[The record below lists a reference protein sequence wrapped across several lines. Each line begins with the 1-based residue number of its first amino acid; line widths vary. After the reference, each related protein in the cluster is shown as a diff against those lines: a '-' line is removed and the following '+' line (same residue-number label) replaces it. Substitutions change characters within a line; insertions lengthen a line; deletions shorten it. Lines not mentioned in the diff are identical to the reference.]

1 MTHVNYPKFD
11 DMFKGADKHLVGFD
25 RVFDRLFDMSQT
37 SQWNNGTN
45 YPPYNIVKTDDTT
58 YLIEMAVAGF
68 TKDEIGVEVSGDIL
82 NVRGEKTST
91 EDPSKAEYLYK
102 GLALRNFSRN
112 FTLSENVEVEG
123 AEVDNGMLTLR
134 LRRITPTPEGV
145 RKIDVTSPTGDYR
158 RPEFLTEN
166 QKE

>member
-1 MTHVNYPKFD
+1 MTHVTYPKFD

-25 RVFDRLFDMSQT
+25 RVFDRLFDLSKT

-45 YPPYNIVKTDDTT
+45 YPPYNIVKTDETN

-68 TKDEIGVEVSGDIL
+68 TKDEISVEVSGDIL

-91 EDPSKAEYLYK
+91 EDSTKTEYLYK

-123 AEVDNGMLTLR
+123 AEVDNGVLTLR

-145 RKIDVTSPTGDYR
+145 RKISVTSPASR
-158 RPEFLTEN
+158 QSAEFLTEN